1 MRLKR
6 ENWDRT
12 LVGYSWKS
20 DDGDMR
26 GHRVDDLNKKV
37 FSEAENL
44 YEKIFILMRDE
55 VATNCE
61 SLSMDDEID
70 RLTLCQVLAGLL
82 TQNKELKLQER
93 N

>member
-12 LVGYSWKS
+12 LIGYAWR
-20 DDGDMR
+20 DDDHGNR
-26 GHRVDDLNKKV
+26 GHTVDNLNKKQM
-37 FSEAENL
+37 SEAENI

-55 VATNCE
+55 VADTCQ
-61 SLSMDDEID
+61 SLMMGNEID

-82 TQNKELKLQER
+82 TQNSELKLEER
-93 N
+93 D

>member
-20 DDGDMR
+20 DDEEMR
-26 GHRVDDLNKKV
+26 GHRVDNLNKKQ

-55 VATNCE
+55 IVDNCQ
-61 SLSMDDEID
+61 SLMMGNEID

-82 TQNKELKLQER
+82 T
-93 N
+93 

>member
-12 LVGYSWKS
+12 LVGYSWRAE
-20 DDGDMR
+20 DEEMR
-26 GHRVDDLNKKV
+26 GHTVDNLNKKQ

-55 VATNCE
+55 VTNNCE

>member
-20 DDGDMR
+20 DDEEMR
-26 GHRVDDLNKKV
+26 GHRVDNLNKKQ

-55 VATNCE
+55 IVDNCQ
-61 SLSMDDEID
+61 SLMMGNEID

-82 TQNKELKLQER
+82 TQNKELKLEER
-93 N
+93 S